1 MFKRKQN
8 ETKGK
13 KISMNKPEKE
23 TEDEDESIEVITMI
37 LTEALLPQLKPKI

>member
-13 KISMNKPEKE
+13 KVPTNKPEKE

-37 LTEALLPQLKPKI
+37 LTEALLSQLKPKI